1 MDYSLTDKQEEL
13 IRGIER
19 YCAEYFDEAAVA
31 EMYRTA
37 HIPAEATKAWVD
49 AGYGLLGLPE
59 KHGGIDADKLTIGL
73 SIEAACRYSGATLP
87 FINNAMDLFYL
98 SRFGTDEQIFRAVS
112 AYRETGCTPFSLG
125 ISEPQAGSDTMNM
138 STFST
143 RQPDGSYLLNGTK
156 TFLALGTVSPAML
169 ILAKDEDPA
178 RENSN
183 ISMWLVPNDADGVL
197 LEPIRKVGQQII
209 PASLCTLTDVRVTE
223 GDRRGEAGGGFLN
236 LMKGLETE
244 RCFAACV
251 GLGLSQ
257 AAMDVAARYASEHI
271 CFGKP
276 IGNYQLIQEK
286 LCDMETKIQAS
297 RNWVY
302 RTLWDLDN
310 GISVRTSS
318 ALMKRFVARS
328 AFEVADDA
336 MQILGGPGY
345 TEDSRVG
352 RIWADVRGNRFGAG
366 TDEIMVH
373 IAGRQL
379 VKQYKR
385 EEA

>member
-1 MDYSLTDKQEEL
+1 MDYSLTDKQEQL
-13 IRGIER
+13 IRGIES
-19 YCAEYFDEAAVA
+19 YCAEYFNEDAVA

-37 HIPAEATKAWVD
+37 HIPSEATKAWVD

-59 KHGGIDADKLTIGL
+59 QFGGGGADRLTVGL
-73 SIEAACRYSGATLP
+73 SLEAACRCSGATLP

-98 SRFGTDEQIFRAVS
+98 SQFGTDEQVARALE
-112 AYRETGCTPFSLG
+112 AYRETGSTPFSLG

-138 STFST
+138 STYST
-143 RQPDGSYLLNGTK
+143 KQPDGTYLLNGTK
-156 TFLALGTVSPAML
+156 TYLALGTVSPMML
-169 ILAKDEDPA
+169 ILAKDENPA

-197 LEPIRKVGQQII
+197 LEPIQKVGQQII

-223 GDRRGEAGGGFLN
+223 GDRLGEAGGGFLN

-257 AAMDVAARYASEHI
+257 AAMDDAARYASEHI

-345 TEDSRVG
+345 IEGSRVG

-385 EEA
+385 KEA

>member
-1 MDYSLTDKQEEL
+1 MDYSLTDNQKQL
-13 IRGIER
+13 IQGIEG
-19 YCAEYFDEAAVA
+19 YCAEYFNKDAVT

-37 HIPAEATKAWVD
+37 HIPDEATKAWVD

-59 KHGGIDADKLTIGL
+59 KYGGAGADRLTVGL

-98 SRFGTDEQIFRAVS
+98 SQFGTDDQVSRAVE
-112 AYRETGCTPFSLG
+112 AYRETGCTPFALG

-138 STFST
+138 STYST

-156 TFLALGTVSPAML
+156 TYLALGTVSPAML

-178 RENSN
+178 RDNSN
-183 ISMWLVPNDADGVL
+183 ISMWLVPRDSDGVL
-197 LEPIRKVGQQII
+197 LEPMRKMGQQII
-209 PASLCTLTDVRVTE
+209 PTSLCTLTDVRVTE
-223 GDRRGEAGGGFLN
+223 ADRLGEAGGGFLN

-257 AAMDVAARYASEHI
+257 AAMDDAARYASEHI

-318 ALMKRFVARS
+318 ALMKRFVSRS

-345 TEDSRVG
+345 TEDTRVG
-352 RIWADVRGNRFGAG
+352 RIWADTRGNRFGAG

-385 EEA
+385 QEV